1 MPTPILRLPLVSPN
15 QNQKETTINTALA
28 ILEAAGNDARLIDAT
43 TNANVQLTQDQF
55 TRYLM
60 QRVQNNSSDITVRVP
75 ALKRFF
81 VAAAEGTG
89 AATFWPQGGSPTIN
103 GAKVPAGTISLLMS
117 DGTNIRALSS
127 GVTRLQDLTDVITTP
142 VMDGQVLAYILA
154 EEKWRP
160 ATIAEV
166 LNVAFIGLTDS
177 PNSYVG
183 QSGKMVRV
191 KETEDGVEFI
201 APEDVAGAQ
210 TFLGLGDT
218 PATYLGS
225 PGMVVVVNETMD
237 GLAFAPASTAD
248 FLSLTDAPASY
259 VGQAGKAVFVNDEE
273 GGLIFKD
280 VEAAAGGGITVN
292 DEGVEIGANITD
304 VDFVGP
310 GVSVEAAG
318 ENGATV
324 TIAPDFVDLGDVPA
338 DYEGQAGK
346 LVRVKAGEDGL
357 EFGDAVDAAFTDL
370 TDTPGTYVG
379 QKKKLVAVKTAE
391 DGVEFVPNQNA
402 SVIAAKTGPYTAVL
416 DDAFAVIPFDVSAET
431 FFTLPNNSVV
441 AFPLNTQ
448 ITVVAQGTGK
458 VGIAT
463 AAGVTVVYPG
473 GLLPRTRTQWSTVM
487 ALKIATNTWLLMGDM
502 EAEA

>member
-1 MPTPILRLPLVSPN
+1 
-15 QNQKETTINTALA
+15 
-28 ILEAAGNDARLIDAT
+28 
-43 TNANVQLTQDQF
+43 
-55 TRYLM
+55 
-60 QRVQNNSSDITVRVP
+60 
-75 ALKRFF
+75 
-81 VAAAEGTG
+81 
-89 AATFWPQGGSPTIN
+89 
-103 GAKVPAGTISLLMS
+103 
-117 DGTNIRALSS
+117 
-127 GVTRLQDLTDVITTP
+127 
-142 VMDGQVLAYILA
+142 
-154 EEKWRP
+154 
-160 ATIAEV
+160 
-166 LNVAFIGLTDS
+166 
-177 PNSYVG
+177 
-183 QSGKMVRV
+183 
-191 KETEDGVEFI
+191 
-201 APEDVAGAQ
+201 
-210 TFLGLGDT
+210 
-218 PATYLGS
+218 
-225 PGMVVVVNETMD
+225 MVVVVNETMD